1 MISQECRE
9 MITQLASRYPQKE
22 SALLPAL
29 DAAQREA
36 NGCIEK
42 DDLAAIAAIFGLT
55 AAEVFGVWSFYTMYN
70 RKPVGKFHLQ
80 VDANVPAMLMGAD
93 EIVAHLEKSLGINSG
108 QTTSDGLF
116 TLTTVQDLGSCGT
129 CPVIQVNDRYYENM
143 TIDKTDE
150 LIASLRKGQ
159 MPDWKA
165 DANWGTECNVLLK
178 RRGVDNSTAIETYLT
193 DGGYET
199 LKKAR
204 QMAPAAVVAEVKE
217 SALRGLGGAG
227 FPTGTK
233 WGFLP
238 KDSDK
243 PVYLICNADE
253 GEPGTFKDRQ
263 IMQYDPH
270 LLIEGIAIACHA
282 IGAKLAFIYIR
293 GEFKWI
299 ADILER
305 AIEQVREKGY

>member
-9 MITQLASRYPQKE
+9 MITQLANRYPRKE

-42 DDLAAIAAIFGLT
+42 DDLAAIAAILGLT

-93 EIVAHLEKSLGINSG
+93 DIVAHLEKSLGISVG

-143 TIDKTDE
+143 TIEKTDE

-165 DANWGTECNVLLK
+165 KANWGTECN
-178 RRGVDNSTAIETYLT
+178 
-193 DGGYET
+193 
-199 LKKAR
+199 
-204 QMAPAAVVAEVKE
+204 
-217 SALRGLGGAG
+217 
-227 FPTGTK
+227 
-233 WGFLP
+233 
-238 KDSDK
+238 
-243 PVYLICNADE
+243 
-253 GEPGTFKDRQ
+253 
-263 IMQYDPH
+263 
-270 LLIEGIAIACHA
+270 
-282 IGAKLAFIYIR
+282 
-293 GEFKWI
+293 
-299 ADILER
+299 
-305 AIEQVREKGY
+305 